1 VCVYIYIYATW
12 QEADDELLRIAA
24 YICMMPARL
33 IPPTRLAHVLDV
45 RQVRI
50 LIAVLVEKVKY

>member
-1 VCVYIYIYATW
+1 
-12 QEADDELLRIAA
+12 
-24 YICMMPARL
+24 L